1 MYWDGFIQQHIFITP
16 VLLDT
21 STVRLNSM
29 IWNLLDDY
37 PTQSTVLAV
46 RGLCS
51 YGCAKDQLWKIRWG
65 LTGENWVFVWT
76 ASGGN
81 PQYRITRNTGRLSL
95 TLFELLRKNWIL
107 RSCNYCTIDFCFLIE

>member
-1 MYWDGFIQQHIFITP
+1 MYRDGFIQQQIFITP

-65 LTGENWVFVWT
+65 LTGENWVFVWHLGET
-76 ASGGN
+76 HS
-81 PQYRITRNTGRLSL
+81 IVSL
-95 TLFELLRKNWIL
+95 GTPV
-107 RSCNYCTIDFCFLIE
+107 DGV